1 MREVKEKSICPT
13 WNPFVVKA
21 MMEFQ
26 TWLHARPTYFLLI
39 VCGWLV
45 IEMYRVRRKMQ
56 GAGMQLNRS
65 RSAALLETLYAGL
78 GDACMLVAQ
87 SGEIV
92 YVNSGAADLFGTPA
106 DLRGRRLSQVFP
118 DPKVNEFLA
127 KALALKEGS
136 VEDEFVITIHPRGR
150 TEQRYCVFNAAFVNG
165 LDESQ
170 PLVRMVVRDETRRQE
185 TEQIRRDFVANASHE
200 LRTPLAIIN
209 GYLENL
215 VDGDINNPEMVQKSL
230 VTMSKH
236 GERLALLVEDML
248 TISKFEA
255 IEENEAAKLRDQ
267 SFHVGECVQGVLDRL
282 QPMFDQKKASHRV
295 EIEGNDELRGDRFY
309 WDQVFFNLVEN
320 ALKENADDGR
330 LVITILMSRTPGEV
344 TLRVRDN
351 GIGIAHEHL
360 PFIFKR
366 FYRVAKDHSQ
376 EKVKGTGL
384 GLSIVKRA
392 VEAHGGTIRVESN
405 QRLRTEFI
413 ITLPESP
420 SIDSV

>member
-1 MREVKEKSICPT
+1 MDFR
-13 WNPFVVKA
+13 
-21 MMEFQ
+21 
-26 TWLHARPTYFLLI
+26 TWLQAWPTYILLI
-39 VCGWLV
+39 VCGWLAV
-45 IEMYRVRRKMQ
+45 EGYRLRKRLQ
-56 GAGMQLNRS
+56 GAGTQLSRS
-65 RSAALLETLYAGL
+65 RSAELLETLYAGL

-92 YVNSGAADLFGTPA
+92 YINSGAADLFGTPA

-118 DPKVNEFLA
+118 DPKVNEFLS
-127 KALALKEGS
+127 KAFALKQGS
-136 VEDEFVITIHPRGR
+136 VEDEFIITIHPRGR
-150 TEQRYCVFNAAFVNG
+150 TEERYCVFNAALVNG

-215 VDGDINNPEMVQKSL
+215 VEGDIKDPAMVHKSL

-236 GERLALLVEDML
+236 GERLAQLVEDML
-248 TISKFEA
+248 TISKVEA
-255 IEENEAAKLRDQ
+255 IAENEAAKLRKQ
-267 SFHVGECVQGVLDRL
+267 SFHVRECVQGVLDRL
-282 QPMFDQKKASHRV
+282 QPMFDQKKARHHL
-295 EIEGNDELRGDRFY
+295 EIDGNDELRGDRFY

-320 ALKENADDGR
+320 ALKENADDGQ
-330 LVITILMSRTPGEV
+330 LMITILMSRANGEV
-344 TLRVRDN
+344 TIRVRDN
-351 GIGIAHEHL
+351 GIGIAHEHM

-376 EKVKGTGL
+376 EKIKGTGL

-413 ITLPESP
+413 ITLPESA
-420 SIDSV
+420 SFESVEFSKSE